1 MPGIERPNHTL
12 PTAHRSTSSH
22 PKTDPVT
29 EEEDED
35 SDDGC
40 TLFDLKRKR
49 GVSTSQ
55 KGISSPGGEIFP
67 APPKK
72 PRMAARKCKATAS
85 ADDNDNDK
93 HPMQVSS
100 SDPRVLLLVA
110 FSLIF

>member
-1 MPGIERPNHTL
+1 MLGIEHPNHTL
-12 PTAHRSTSSH
+12 PTAHRSFSSR
-22 PKTDPVT
+22 PKIDPVT

-40 TLFDLKRKR
+40 TLSDLKRKR

-55 KGISSPGGEIFP
+55 KGTSSLRGEIFP

-85 ADDNDNDK
+85 VDDDDNDK

-100 SDPRVLLLVA
+100 SDPQDFYWLL
-110 FSLIF
+110 FH